1 MGEEKI
7 GNLYTHSPQDHKHQ
21 QAKGNEVFRKKK
33 PLRGHSDERIKSVG
47 DSWSPEI
54 IKMESVSSLL
64 SHCGESVK
72 QNKLRT

>member
-33 PLRGHSDERIKSVG
+33 PLRDHSDERIKSIG
-47 DSWSPEI
+47 DSWS
-54 IKMESVSSLL
+54 
-64 SHCGESVK
+64 G
-72 QNKLRT
+72 